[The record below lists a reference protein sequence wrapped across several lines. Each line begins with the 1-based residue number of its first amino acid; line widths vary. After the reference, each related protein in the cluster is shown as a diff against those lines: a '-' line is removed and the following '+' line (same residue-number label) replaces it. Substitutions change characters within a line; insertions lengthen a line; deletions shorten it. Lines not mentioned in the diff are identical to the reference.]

1 MAHRYIVA
9 AYWFGSYRSK
19 SRHRE
24 TSGLGWLG
32 QYLKSRVARRLL
44 EHSALFRMV
53 VPWCFDHLRH
63 SVIAAVRA
71 GRPLAGTCCEPAHN
85 RTGKGCHHFEF

>member
-1 MAHRYIVA
+1 MAHRDIVA

-44 EHSALFRMV
+44 EHSALFSYGGALV
-53 VPWCFDHLRH
+53 LRP
-63 SVIAAVRA
+63 SP
-71 GRPLAGTCCEPAHN
+71 PLGH
-85 RTGKGCHHFEF
+85 RRG